1 MATVGNPFIIDV
13 EASGFGAESYP
24 IEIGIALAEGSK
36 YCALIIPSAV
46 GLCMT
51 PSPCGVSSRSLNSC
65 ARGRPLTA
73 SMIIPSRTKF
83 VLE

>member
-51 PSPCGVSSRSLNSC
+51 PS
-65 ARGRPLTA
+65 TA
-73 SMIIPSRTKF
+73 D
-83 VLE
+83 L

>member
-1 MATVGNPFIIDV
+1 MAANRRKSAKGK
-13 EASGFGAESYP
+13 GADAYLRL

-65 ARGRPLTA
+65 ARGRLLTA

-83 VLE
+83 VWE